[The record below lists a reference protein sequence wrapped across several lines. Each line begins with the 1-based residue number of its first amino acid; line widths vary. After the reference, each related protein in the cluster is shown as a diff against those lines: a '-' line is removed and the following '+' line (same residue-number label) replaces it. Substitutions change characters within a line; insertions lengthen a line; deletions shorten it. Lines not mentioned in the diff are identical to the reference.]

1 METQNLE
8 FTFKF
13 NGKSTLVK
21 VIQSK
26 KEIAAFCKK
35 HGRRPSFQSK
45 NRNERDL
52 AIKLRNYTSP
62 NYVSFDPVFVQLMN
76 NFVKTRYVNSLD
88 KLDKDIKEL
97 ENFVKK
103 HKRKPNWS
111 SSKESKLYRKFQ
123 RIVKKA
129 KNLKTVTMEQKN
141 RIKRIK
147 SFPTLAKLN
156 RSKCDY
162 FELEVLE

>member
-13 NGKSTLVK
+13 NGKSTLTK

-26 KEIAAFCKK
+26 EEIATFCKN
-35 HGRRPSFQSK
+35 HGRRPSVQSK

-76 NFVKTRYVNSLD
+76 NFVKTRDVKLLN

-103 HKRKPNWS
+103 HKRKPEWTL
-111 SSKESKLYRKFQ
+111 SKESKLYHKFK
-123 RIVKKA
+123 RILKKA

-156 RSKCDY
+156 RSKKNR
-162 FELEVLE
+162 LT

>member
-13 NGKSTLVK
+13 NGKSTLTK

-26 KEIAAFCKK
+26 EEIATFCKN

-45 NRNERDL
+45 NKNERDL

-76 NFVKTRYVNSLD
+76 NFVTTRDVKSLN

-97 ENFVKK
+97 EIFVKK
-103 HKRKPNWS
+103 HKRKPDLTLL
-111 SSKESKLYRKFQ
+111 KESKLYYKFN
-123 RIVKKA
+123 RILKKA

-147 SFPTLAKLN
+147 SFPTLVKLN
-156 RSKCDY
+156 RSKKTA
-162 FELEVLE
+162 

>member
-13 NGKSTLVK
+13 NGKSTLTK

-26 KEIAAFCKK
+26 EEIATFCKN
-35 HGRRPSFQSK
+35 HGRRPSVQSK

-76 NFVKTRYVNSLD
+76 NFVKTRDVKLLN

-103 HKRKPNWS
+103 HKRKPEWTL
-111 SSKESKLYRKFQ
+111 SKESKLYHKFK
-123 RIVKKA
+123 RILKKA

-156 RSKCDY
+156 RSKKTA
-162 FELEVLE
+162 